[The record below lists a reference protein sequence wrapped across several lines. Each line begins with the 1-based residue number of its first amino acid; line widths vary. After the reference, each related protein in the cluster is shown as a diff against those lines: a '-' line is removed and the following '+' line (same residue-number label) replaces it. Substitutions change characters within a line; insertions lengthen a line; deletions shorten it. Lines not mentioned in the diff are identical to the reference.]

1 MSIPLRKVRLDPM
14 IRCRQPR
21 ITAKPV
27 PEGQVLDPERRTR
40 LHGVEVKG
48 STVTHPLHE
57 KPAIRNHRLL
67 VRAVLVTQTLNRRAS
82 RIDGRQAWGTQ
93 HEVHDRL
100 ATEAW
105 NRGAADMLDR
115 E

>member
-1 MSIPLRKVRLDPM
+1 
-14 IRCRQPR
+14 
-21 ITAKPV
+21 
-27 PEGQVLDPERRTR
+27 
-40 LHGVEVKG
+40 
-48 STVTHPLHE
+48 
-57 KPAIRNHRLL
+57 